1 MMRQMLFLL
10 LLSSSLWAQGAGA
23 QLSPSAQ
30 GGQSQADTA
39 GQAATRPS
47 PGEAGDDLAQMRT
60 DLNHMESLLNN
71 MSSEITF
78 LRDQNL
84 QILLNSNAR
93 MWTILIRDLRLQIDR
108 EQQRRTGKKT
118 PSAAERQVPQVKP
131 PLFLGFQN
139 RSGSRSRV
147 CSRTVCTP
155 NCDGSSGSRGFGFAS
170 QPSWFDCSRG
180 NLTLA
185 LSSSYDRR
193 EER

>member
-10 LLSSSLWAQGAGA
+10 LLSSTLWAQSAGG

-30 GGQSQADTA
+30 GRQSQADTA
-39 GQAATRPS
+39 AQAATRPS
-47 PGEAGDDLAQMRT
+47 PGEADDDLAQMRT

-108 EQQRRTGKKT
+108 EEQRRTGKKT
-118 PSAAERQVPQVKP
+118 PSAAERQVPPVKP
-131 PLFLGFQN
+131 HP
-139 RSGSRSRV
+139 
-147 CSRTVCTP
+147 
-155 NCDGSSGSRGFGFAS
+155 
-170 QPSWFDCSRG
+170 
-180 NLTLA
+180 
-185 LSSSYDRR
+185 
-193 EER
+193 

>member
-10 LLSSSLWAQGAGA
+10 LLSSTLWAQSANGR
-23 QLSPSAQ
+23 LSPSAE

-39 GQAATRPS
+39 AQAATQPS

-108 EQQRRTGKKT
+108 EEQRRTGKRA
-118 PSAAERQVPQVKP
+118 PSATERQVPSVKP
-131 PLFLGFQN
+131 HP
-139 RSGSRSRV
+139 
-147 CSRTVCTP
+147 
-155 NCDGSSGSRGFGFAS
+155 
-170 QPSWFDCSRG
+170 
-180 NLTLA
+180 
-185 LSSSYDRR
+185 
-193 EER
+193 

>member
-1 MMRQMLFLL
+1 MMRHMLFLL
-10 LLSSSLWAQGAGA
+10 LLSLTLWAQRAGG
-23 QLSPSAQ
+23 QLSASAQ
-30 GGQSQADTA
+30 AGQSQADTA
-39 GQAATRPS
+39 TRPS
-47 PGEAGDDLAQMRT
+47 PAEAADDLAQMRT

-131 PLFLGFQN
+131 HPWQAAEKW
-139 RSGSRSRV
+139 RE
-147 CSRTVCTP
+147 
-155 NCDGSSGSRGFGFAS
+155 
-170 QPSWFDCSRG
+170 
-180 NLTLA
+180 
-185 LSSSYDRR
+185 SSSIS
-193 EER
+193 

>member
-10 LLSSSLWAQGAGA
+10 LLSSTLWAQSAGGR
-23 QLSPSAQ
+23 LSPAAK

-39 GQAATRPS
+39 AQAVPQPS

-60 DLNHMESLLNN
+60 DLDHMESLLNN

-108 EQQRRTGKKT
+108 EEQRRTGKKA
-118 PSAAERQVPQVKP
+118 PAATERQ
-131 PLFLGFQN
+131 
-139 RSGSRSRV
+139 
-147 CSRTVCTP
+147 
-155 NCDGSSGSRGFGFAS
+155 AS
-170 QPSWFDCSRG
+170 QAKPHP
-180 NLTLA
+180 
-185 LSSSYDRR
+185 
-193 EER
+193 

>member
-10 LLSSSLWAQGAGA
+10 LLNSTLWAQSAGGQPKA
-23 QLSPSAQ
+23 SAQ
-30 GGQSQADTA
+30 DGRSQADTT
-39 GQAATRPS
+39 GQSATRPS

-108 EQQRRTGKKT
+108 EEQRRTGKKA
-118 PSAAERQVPQVKP
+118 PLAERSGPKTDVAP
-131 PLFLGFQN
+131 P
-139 RSGSRSRV
+139 
-147 CSRTVCTP
+147 
-155 NCDGSSGSRGFGFAS
+155 
-170 QPSWFDCSRG
+170 
-180 NLTLA
+180 
-185 LSSSYDRR
+185 
-193 EER
+193 E